1 MELPDTSVHT
11 AGIAGGLFFYTP
23 KVRIIVIS
31 NSTLYLITLSHMYV
45 YIFLFVTWRQTH
57 NFSLSDA
64 IFSLHMTETYIDTM
78 SFVLLSQSTKKFHT

>member
-11 AGIAGGLFFYTP
+11 AGIASGLFFYTP
-23 KVRIIVIS
+23 KVGIIVIS
-31 NSTLYLITLSHMYV
+31 SSILYVIMYV

-78 SFVLLSQSTKKFHT
+78 SFVLLSQLTKRFHT